1 LRNADFGLRVEYGL
15 GREFSTQRSQGTQRK
30 KRYKGF
36 EILNLKPA
44 FSTSIISFLCDLCD
58 LCV

>member
-1 LRNADFGLRVEYGL
+1 MGKRIFNAGDAEEER
-15 GREFSTQRSQGTQRK
+15 
-30 KRYKGF
+30 KGF

-44 FSTSIISFLCDLCD
+44 FSHSIISFLCDLCV

>member
-1 LRNADFGLRVEYGL
+1 MWIGKRVFTTEGA
-15 GREFSTQRSQGTQRK
+15 GDAEEERD
-30 KRYKGF
+30 KGF

-44 FSTSIISFLCDLCD
+44 FSHSIISFLCDLCV

>member
-1 LRNADFGLRVEYGL
+1 MWIGKRIFNAEVAGDAGEER
-15 GREFSTQRSQGTQRK
+15 
-30 KRYKGF
+30 KGF

-44 FSTSIISFLCDLCD
+44 FSNSIISFPYDLSV